1 MKINEALVELL
12 EIAIWLNKI
21 MLEPENKLNKDEAV
35 KDLLDRLVDLI
46 SRIQVHF
53 LTKDDHFDDI

>member
-21 MLEPENKLNKDEAV
+21 MLEPDNRLNKDEAI

-46 SRIQVHF
+46 SRIQVQF
-53 LTKDDHFDDI
+53 LKKDDHFDDI